1 MIYKRAQEGYVKDRY
16 KEFQIVFV
24 VFNNKGKQF
33 NKEIFKVSDK
43 EKLLFLNNSNIEPKI
58 HLNKRKFY
66 LDRNGYEN
74 LCKNFV
80 NFIRKNYS

>member
-16 KEFQIVFV
+16 KEFQVVFV
-24 VFNNKGKQF
+24 VFNNKGMQF
-33 NKEIFKVSDK
+33 NKELSKVSDK

-58 HLNKRKFY
+58 HLNKSKFY
-66 LDRNGYEN
+66 LDLNGYEN

-80 NFIRKNYS
+80 NLIRDNYY

>member
-16 KEFQIVFV
+16 KEFQMVFV

-33 NKEIFKVSDK
+33 NKELFKASDK

-58 HLNKRKFY
+58 HLNKSKFY
-66 LDRNGYEN
+66 LDRNGHEN

-80 NFIRKNYS
+80 NFIRDNYS